1 MLPVEPVFISQASA
15 LLSVTALLAAALLLA
30 ELGVGLLVL
39 MLRGQWFAAK
49 RVALAAAGVGGAYL
63 AVLAG
68 VSAASPARVTEP
80 GDEKL
85 VCEPRCHLA
94 YSVAASRRTPMLGTA
109 KADGAWEIVTL
120 RVRFDA
126 ETVSARR
133 GDASLTPNPRSVWL
147 MDEKGRRHAPSA
159 EGLRALEAEQGSQPP
174 LTRALRPGETYT
186 TALVFRVPAD
196 AGRTE
201 LVLAADSPVARL
213 LIGHENSV
221 FHRPSTFRLRS
232 APHTARAGDEW

>member
-1 MLPVEPVFISQASA
+1 M
-15 LLSVTALLAAALLLA
+15 ALLAAALLLA
-30 ELGVGLLVL
+30 ELGAGLFVV

-49 RVALAAAGVGGAYL
+49 RVALAAVGVGGAYL

-80 GDEKL
+80 GDEKH

-94 YSVAASRRTPMLGTA
+94 YSVAASRRASTLGAA

-120 RVRFDA
+120 RVRFDG
-126 ETVSARR
+126 ETVSPER
-133 GDASLTPNPRSVWL
+133 GDAPLAPNPRSVWL
-147 MDEKGRRHAPSA
+147 IDEKGRRHAPSA
-159 EGLRALEAEQGSQPP
+159 AGLRALEAEQGRQPP

-186 TALVFRVPAD
+186 TALVFDVPEG

-201 LVLAADSPVARL
+201 LVLAAASPVARL

-221 FHRPSTFRLRS
+221 FHRPATFRLDS
-232 APHTARAGDEW
+232 ASHTARAGDES